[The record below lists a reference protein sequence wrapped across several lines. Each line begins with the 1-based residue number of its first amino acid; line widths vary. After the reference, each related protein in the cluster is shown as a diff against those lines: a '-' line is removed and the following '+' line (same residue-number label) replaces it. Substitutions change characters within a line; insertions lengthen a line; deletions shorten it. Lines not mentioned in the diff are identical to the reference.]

1 MFGMRQISVIQEV
14 LSKLLNINKSLK
26 TRKIQITVILV
37 MSQVTHVFKTFQ
49 SNVSRTS
56 KTKATFE
63 ENGR

>member
-1 MFGMRQISVIQEV
+1 MRQISVIQEV

-49 SNVSRTS
+49 LNVSRTS

>member
-1 MFGMRQISVIQEV
+1 MRQISVIQEV
-14 LSKLLNINKSLK
+14 LSKLLNINRSLK

-37 MSQVTHVFKTFQ
+37 MSQVTHVFKTFL

-63 ENGR
+63 ESGR

>member
-49 SNVSRTS
+49 LNVSRTS

>member
-1 MFGMRQISVIQEV
+1 MRQISVIQEV

-37 MSQVTHVFKTFQ
+37 MSQVTHVFKTFL

>member
-37 MSQVTHVFKTFQ
+37 MSQVTHVFKTFL